1 MGRLK
6 KGGIPD
12 QITAARVVLNDWNN
26 GKIKYYTYPPEDEKT
41 NLSENDTV
49 MQDAE
54 IVSEFAK
61 EFSLDD
67 MNITKM
73 ESDDMQNL
81 PNILPSQTMLIPT
94 SGILNEQQNDDMSDI
109 ESSDQESGS
118 MGKENLLSNKISIGG
133 NANNRN
139 ASNKV
144 DFLIDGLLKNDIR
157 SNNVVIFL
165 LIFEFNFNV
174 TTDVLDFILILN
186 FFVVQR

>member
-73 ESDDMQNL
+73 ESDDMLNL
-81 PNILPSQTMLIPT
+81 PNILPSQTMVIPT

-144 DFLIDGLLKNDIR
+144 DYLI
-157 SNNVVIFL
+157 SNRWSA
-165 LIFEFNFNV
+165 EK
-174 TTDVLDFILILN
+174 
-186 FFVVQR
+186 

>member
-73 ESDDMQNL
+73 ESDDMLNL

-144 DFLIDGLLKNDIR
+144 DYLI
-157 SNNVVIFL
+157 SNRWFA
-165 LIFEFNFNV
+165 
-174 TTDVLDFILILN
+174 DK
-186 FFVVQR
+186 

>member
-73 ESDDMQNL
+73 ESDDMLNL

-94 SGILNEQQNDDMSDI
+94 SGILNEQQNDDMSGI

-144 DFLIDGLLKNDIR
+144 DY
-157 SNNVVIFL
+157 
-165 LIFEFNFNV
+165 LIFNRWSAEK
-174 TTDVLDFILILN
+174 
-186 FFVVQR
+186 

>member
-1 MGRLK
+1 MK
-6 KGGIPD
+6 
-12 QITAARVVLNDWNN
+12 
-26 GKIKYYTYPPEDEKT
+26 KT

-73 ESDDMQNL
+73 ESDDMLNL

-139 ASNKV
+139 ASNKFK
-144 DFLIDGLLKNDIR
+144 DEISPKFKEIGLLKLKKSAKIR
-157 SNNVVIFL
+157 EKKEKKERRRRDKVGADLSHGMEAA
-165 LIFEFNFNV
+165 FE
-174 TTDVLDFILILN
+174 TL
-186 FFVVQR
+186 

>member
-81 PNILPSQTMLIPT
+81 PTILPSQTMLIPT

-109 ESSDQESGS
+109 ESSDQESVGT
-118 MGKENLLSNKISIGG
+118 GKENLLSNKFSIGG
-133 NANNRN
+133 NSNNRQ
-139 ASNKV
+139 ATNKV
-144 DFLIDGLLKNDIR
+144 YFKNSDR
-157 SNNVVIFL
+157 CS
-165 LIFEFNFNV
+165 E
-174 TTDVLDFILILN
+174 LN
-186 FFVVQR
+186 SEQQC

>member
-109 ESSDQESGS
+109 ESSDQESVGT
-118 MGKENLLSNKISIGG
+118 GKENLLSNKFSIGG
-133 NANNRN
+133 NTNNRQ
-139 ASNKV
+139 ATNKV
-144 DFLIDGLLKNDIR
+144 YF
-157 SNNVVIFL
+157 SNSDRWSEHNS
-165 LIFEFNFNV
+165 E
-174 TTDVLDFILILN
+174 
-186 FFVVQR
+186 QQC

>member
-109 ESSDQESGS
+109 ESSDQESVGT
-118 MGKENLLSNKISIGG
+118 GKENLLSNKFSIGG
-133 NANNRN
+133 NANNRQ
-139 ASNKV
+139 ATNKV
-144 DFLIDGLLKNDIR
+144 YFKNSDR
-157 SNNVVIFL
+157 WS
-165 LIFEFNFNV
+165 E
-174 TTDVLDFILILN
+174 LN
-186 FFVVQR
+186 SEQQR

>member
-41 NLSENDTV
+41 NLSENETV

-73 ESDDMQNL
+73 ESDDMLNL
-81 PNILPSQTMLIPT
+81 PNILPSQTMVIPT

-144 DFLIDGLLKNDIR
+144 DY
-157 SNNVVIFL
+157 
-165 LIFEFNFNV
+165 LIFNRWSAEK
-174 TTDVLDFILILN
+174 
-186 FFVVQR
+186 

>member
-73 ESDDMQNL
+73 ESDDMLNL

-144 DFLIDGLLKNDIR
+144 DYF
-157 SNNVVIFL
+157 IFNRWSA
-165 LIFEFNFNV
+165 EK
-174 TTDVLDFILILN
+174 
-186 FFVVQR
+186 

>member
-73 ESDDMQNL
+73 ESDDMLNL

-109 ESSDQESGS
+109 ESSDQESTG
-118 MGKENLLSNKISIGG
+118 MGKENLLSNKFSIGG
-133 NANNRN
+133 NANNLH
-139 ASNKV
+139 ATNKV
-144 DFLIDGLLKNDIR
+144 DY
-157 SNNVVIFL
+157 
-165 LIFEFNFNV
+165 
-174 TTDVLDFILILN
+174 
-186 FFVVQR
+186 

>member
-73 ESDDMQNL
+73 ESDDMLNL
-81 PNILPSQTMLIPT
+81 PNILPSQTMVIPT

-144 DFLIDGLLKNDIR
+144 DY
-157 SNNVVIFL
+157 
-165 LIFEFNFNV
+165 LIFNRWSAEK
-174 TTDVLDFILILN
+174 
-186 FFVVQR
+186 

>member
-73 ESDDMQNL
+73 ESDDMLNL

-118 MGKENLLSNKISIGG
+118 MGKENVLSNKISIGG

-144 DFLIDGLLKNDIR
+144 DY
-157 SNNVVIFL
+157 
-165 LIFEFNFNV
+165 LIFNRWSAEK
-174 TTDVLDFILILN
+174 
-186 FFVVQR
+186 

>member
-26 GKIKYYTYPPEDEKT
+26 GKIKYYTYPPEAENT

-67 MNITKM
+67 MKITKM

-144 DFLIDGLLKNDIR
+144 DY
-157 SNNVVIFL
+157 
-165 LIFEFNFNV
+165 LIFNRWSAEK
-174 TTDVLDFILILN
+174 
-186 FFVVQR
+186 

>member
-41 NLSENDTV
+41 NLSENDTF

-73 ESDDMQNL
+73 ESDDMLNL

-144 DFLIDGLLKNDIR
+144 DY
-157 SNNVVIFL
+157 
-165 LIFEFNFNV
+165 LIFNRWSAEK
-174 TTDVLDFILILN
+174 
-186 FFVVQR
+186 

>member
-41 NLSENDTV
+41 NLNENDTV

-94 SGILNEQQNDDMSDI
+94 SGILTEQQNDDMSDI

-118 MGKENLLSNKISIGG
+118 IGKENLLSNKISIGG

-139 ASNKV
+139 ASNLS
-144 DFLIDGLLKNDIR
+144 LIHI
-157 SNNVVIFL
+157 
-165 LIFEFNFNV
+165 
-174 TTDVLDFILILN
+174 
-186 FFVVQR
+186 